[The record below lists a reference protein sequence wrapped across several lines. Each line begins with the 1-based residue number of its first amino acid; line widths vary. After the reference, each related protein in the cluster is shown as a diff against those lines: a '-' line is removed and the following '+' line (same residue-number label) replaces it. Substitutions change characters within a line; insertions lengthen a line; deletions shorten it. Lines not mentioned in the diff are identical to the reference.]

1 MEPPS
6 SPAAFSSDDRGLA
19 GQRLAEP
26 RWTTSDGLLLIRST
40 NVAGHW
46 TLELGGELDVS
57 NAATLDQEIRL
68 VEPTAA
74 SVTIDLGGLEF
85 MDTRAMRTLLDAQ
98 QRSRLD
104 GRLHLRRGSM
114 RVQSVF
120 RLTRTE
126 DALPFDS

>member
-6 SPAAFSSDDRGLA
+6 RPPAFSPADRGPA
-19 GQRLAEP
+19 GQELVEP
-26 RWTTSDGLLLIRST
+26 RWTTSDGHLLIRST

-57 NAATLDQEIRL
+57 NAGTLDQEIRL
-68 VEPTAA
+68 VEASA
-74 SVTIDLGGLEF
+74 ESVTIDLGGLEF
-85 MDTRAMRTLLDAQ
+85 MDTCGMWTLVDAQ

-120 RLTRTE
+120 RLTSTE